1 MKILITEE
9 QFNRFNKSSPALQNG
24 IIKYLNHYIGG
35 GNRKITQKSRNYGNL
50 GEDWCI
56 DGKEKINVYYYF
68 DEGKFDE
75 GYLMV
80 DKEIIETISK
90 LFSVKSSYILHVI
103 EEWYEDIMV
112 PKFEE
117 IVGESGLYIN
127 RINISDRAYNCVP
140 EPIKPEGVTDE
151 EMIDF
156 IDKNTAY
163 RRQEIIDKI
172 ESGEEDLEDFYLHI
186 VDIVN
191 RKKIQGEQFN
201 RVIKEEEEDKTF
213 QFKDDSKMGKMIN
226 RTIKDVGFASTIRL
240 FGGLDKIK
248 DYIKTIDF
256 NRKDKIEFIK
266 FVFDRVGG
274 TSFSEIY
281 ENPIPYDTDNE
292 NYHQEI
298 AYMTKDSVIVDVYGG
313 YEFNTHVNEYRVPY
327 EELNDRYIDEIF
339 EISLNIM
346 EENDLD

>member
-1 MKILITEE
+1 MKIIITEE

-24 IIKYLNHYIGG
+24 IIKYLNQYIEG
-35 GNRKITQKSRNYGNL
+35 GNRKIKQKSRNYGNL

-56 DGKEKINVYYYF
+56 DGKGTISAYYNF
-68 DEGKFDE
+68 DEGKFDN
-75 GYLMV
+75 GYLIF

-90 LFSVKSSYILHVI
+90 LFSVKPSYVLHVI
-103 EEWYEDIMV
+103 EEWYEDVMI
-112 PKFEE
+112 PKFEK

-127 RINISDRAYNCVP
+127 VIDTVERTYECIP

-163 RRQEIIDKI
+163 RRQEIIDRI

-201 RVIKEEEEDKTF
+201 RFIKEEEEDKTF
-213 QFKDDSKMGKMIN
+213 QFKDDSKMGKIIN
-226 RTIKDVGFASTIRL
+226 KTIKDVGFASTIRL

-248 DYIKTIDF
+248 DFINTLDF
-256 NRKDKIEFIK
+256 ARKDKIEFIK
-266 FVFDRVGG
+266 YVFDQVGG
-274 TSFSEIY
+274 TSFSVLY
-281 ENPIPYDTDNE
+281 WGPIPYDTDNE

-298 AYMTKDSVIVDVYGG
+298 AYITKDSVIIDVYGG
-313 YEFNTHVNEYRVPY
+313 HEYGTHVNEYRVPY
-327 EELNDRYIDEIF
+327 EELKDGYIDEIF

-346 EENDLD
+346 EENDLW

>member
-1 MKILITEE
+1 MKIIITEE

-24 IIKYLNHYIGG
+24 IIKYLNQYIES
-35 GNRKITQKSRNYGNL
+35 GNRKIIQKSRNY
-50 GEDWCI
+50 
-56 DGKEKINVYYYF
+56 
-68 DEGKFDE
+68 
-75 GYLMV
+75 
-80 DKEIIETISK
+80 
-90 LFSVKSSYILHVI
+90 
-103 EEWYEDIMV
+103 
-112 PKFEE
+112 
-117 IVGESGLYIN
+117 
-127 RINISDRAYNCVP
+127 
-140 EPIKPEGVTDE
+140 
-151 EMIDF
+151 
-156 IDKNTAY
+156 
-163 RRQEIIDKI
+163 
-172 ESGEEDLEDFYLHI
+172 
-186 VDIVN
+186 N

-201 RVIKEEEEDKTF
+201 RFIKEEEEDNTF

-266 FVFDRVGG
+266 FVFDQVGG

-327 EELNDRYIDEIF
+327 ENLKDGYIDEIF

-346 EENDLD
+346 EENDLW

>member
-1 MKILITEE
+1 MKIIITEE
-9 QFNRFNKSSPALQNG
+9 QFNRF
-24 IIKYLNHYIGG
+24 
-35 GNRKITQKSRNYGNL
+35 
-50 GEDWCI
+50 
-56 DGKEKINVYYYF
+56 
-68 DEGKFDE
+68 
-75 GYLMV
+75 
-80 DKEIIETISK
+80 
-90 LFSVKSSYILHVI
+90 
-103 EEWYEDIMV
+103 
-112 PKFEE
+112 
-117 IVGESGLYIN
+117 
-127 RINISDRAYNCVP
+127 
-140 EPIKPEGVTDE
+140 
-151 EMIDF
+151 
-156 IDKNTAY
+156 
-163 RRQEIIDKI
+163 
-172 ESGEEDLEDFYLHI
+172 
-186 VDIVN
+186 
-191 RKKIQGEQFN
+191 
-201 RVIKEEEEDKTF
+201 IKEEEEDNTF

-327 EELNDRYIDEIF
+327 ENLKDGYIDEIF

-346 EENDLD
+346 EENDLW

>member
-1 MKILITEE
+1 MKIIITEE

-24 IIKYLNHYIGG
+24 IIKYLNQYIEG

-56 DGKEKINVYYYF
+56 DGKETISAYYYF
-68 DEGKFDE
+68 DEGKFDK

-80 DKEIIETISK
+80 GKEILETISN

-127 RINISDRAYNCVP
+127 SIDTSDRVYNCVP
-140 EPIKPEGVTDE
+140 EPIKPEGITDE

-191 RKKIQGEQFN
+191 RKRIQGEQFN
-201 RVIKEEEEDKTF
+201 RFIKEEEEDNIF
-213 QFKDDSKMGKMIN
+213 QFNDDSRMGKMIN
-226 RTIKDVGFASTIRL
+226 QSIKYVGFASTIRL

-256 NRKDKIEFIK
+256 TRKDKIEFIK
-266 FVFDRVGG
+266 YVFDQVGG

-281 ENPIPYDTDNE
+281 ENPIPYDTDDDNT
-292 NYHQEI
+292 HQEI
-298 AYMTKDSVIVDVYGG
+298 AYLTKDSVIVDVYGG
-313 YEFNTHVNEYRVPY
+313 HEYNTHVNEYLVPY
-327 EELNDRYIDEIF
+327 EELNDRYIDEVF

-346 EENDLD
+346 EVNDL